1 LSRGKPGVA
10 VFSAYKS
17 VLVAAALGLALL
29 PGAGVSYRAAAQSAS
44 PTPSPAPRPPVPL
57 ALRSDSTP
65 LYPQLK
71 EAFLLIRA
79 GKIDE
84 AAAGYRAV
92 LEKAVATQ
100 DQPAQALAHDGLGLI
115 HYYKAEY
122 PAARAESEQA
132 LVLYRTLQDPVSEA
146 QTNGRLGAIAYNVG
160 DQSSAREYYHQ
171 ALRSY
176 DAMGVLSPKAALLVD
191 LERAGEPEG
200 RKLLQQALE
209 IARQIG
215 DKNLEAA
222 ALLNLG
228 DNLRAQGEFD
238 LAQEKLSQAALL
250 YQATGNQAELA
261 RVLTSE
267 GVIQRVHGHPEK
279 ALPFYQQALD
289 LQRRVGDRQGQIQS
303 INAMAV
309 AYEAM
314 DDPAK
319 AAELYQQA
327 LDMAR
332 ATGSPLLMNFAL
344 GNLASAYFAMGRDKE
359 AETILED
366 LLRQGTD
373 DADYRYQVLA
383 GVYFHLGRFQE
394 SVNAASKAMEKAR
407 ALKNVDAVPHSLLW
421 KARSEDKLGDHAAAL
436 TDAQECLRIVEG
448 ERAHLV
454 PSDFMKRG
462 FAEESADAFHLYVR
476 LLAQANES
484 ARALEVAEE
493 ARARAFLDLLA
504 THDVEGARGQQ
515 LASLR
520 KVQDQLV
527 ATGIDPSE
535 VQTDPAEGIPTRGA
549 SSGTSALWNQW
560 SGADA
565 ELRSLVAA
573 QPFSVAQLQATARRL
588 NSTLLSYWVSPD
600 ATYIWLVPADGAT
613 HAAVVQ
619 VSDKGLQEL
628 IRNLG
633 PGGPPAKKETQ
644 VTAADRTA
652 APTARQSAAVAGV
665 GTRGGTALVLESA
678 HHRNWHELYKLLVE
692 PVEGWLPAKPGSL
705 LTIEP
710 HGPLLMLPFAALEDK
725 HGRYLLERFS
735 LHYTPAVSVMQF
747 TEKKQKESR
756 QIPAHYLLIA
766 DPSVTPRDPDE
777 RVLPA
782 LPGAR
787 REVSAVARLL
797 PARQVT
803 LLEGSQ
809 AAEDRVWKLA
819 GQNTVIHF
827 ATHGIIR
834 DDQPFESF
842 LALGRSPID
851 PKEDGRLTA
860 QKIYG
865 LDLHANLVFLSAC
878 RSGQGKV
885 TGDGLVGLT
894 RAFWYAGTPSVIASL
909 WDVADEPTSQLV
921 ANFYRLRL
929 EGKDKSG
936 ALRLAQLRLLH
947 QLRSGQV
954 VVHTPA
960 GQVTLPEDPVFWAGF
975 VLQGEP

>member
-1 LSRGKPGVA
+1 M
-10 VFSAYKS
+10 FSAYKS
-17 VLVAAALGLALL
+17 VLIAAAVTLALFS
-29 PGAGVSYRAAAQSAS
+29 GAANRCHAAQSAS
-44 PTPSPAPRPPVPL
+44 PQSTPTPKPPVPL
-57 ALRSDSTP
+57 ALRPDSTP

-71 EAFLLIRA
+71 EAFLLARA
-79 GKIDE
+79 GKVDE

-100 DQPAQALAHDGLGLI
+100 DQPAQALAHDGLGLVL
-115 HYYKAEY
+115 YYKAEY

-132 LVLYRTLQDPVSEA
+132 LALYRTLQDPVSEA
-146 QTNGRLGAIAYNVG
+146 QTNGRLGAIAYDMG
-160 DQSSAREYYHQ
+160 DESSAREYYHQ

-176 DAMGVLSPKAALLVD
+176 DAMGVLSQRAALLMD

-200 RKLLQQALE
+200 KKLLHQALE

-215 DKNLEAA
+215 DKNLEAS
-222 ALLNLG
+222 ALHNLG
-228 DNLRAQGEFD
+228 DSLRAAGEFD
-238 LAQEKLSQAALL
+238 AAQDNLSQAAVL
-250 YQATGNQAELA
+250 YRATGNLKDLA
-261 RVLTSE
+261 TVLTSE
-267 GVIQRVHGHPEK
+267 GIIQRVHGHPEK
-279 ALPFYQQALD
+279 ALPLYQQALD
-289 LQRRVGDRQGQIQS
+289 LQRKVGDRQGQIQS

-309 AYEAM
+309 AYEKM
-314 DDPAK
+314 DEPAR

-327 LDMAR
+327 LAMAR
-332 ATGSPLLMNFAL
+332 ETGSPLLIKFEL
-344 GNLASAYFAMGRDKE
+344 GNLASAYSELGRNQE
-359 AETILED
+359 AVTILED
-366 LLRQGTD
+366 LLRQGTEH
-373 DADYRYQVLA
+373 ADYRYQVLA

-394 SVNAASKAMEKAR
+394 SVNAASKAIDVAR
-407 ALKNVDAVPHSLLW
+407 IGKNVDAVPHSLLW
-421 KARSEDKLGDHAAAL
+421 KARSEDKMGDHAPAL
-436 TDAQECLRIVEG
+436 ADAQECLRTIER

-462 FAEESADAFHLYVR
+462 FSEATQEAFDLYVG
-476 LLAQANES
+476 LLEQAHETVQ
-484 ARALEVAEE
+484 ALEVAEE

-504 THDVEGARGQQ
+504 TRDVEGPRGGQ

-520 KVQDQLV
+520 KVQGHLEAQGV
-527 ATGIDPSE
+527 DPSK
-535 VQTDPAEGIPTRGA
+535 VQPDSAAGILTRGA
-549 SSGTSALWNQW
+549 TSETAALWNQW
-560 SGADA
+560 SSADA
-565 ELRSLVAA
+565 ELRSLVSA

-588 NSTLLSYWVSPD
+588 NSTVLSYWVSPD
-600 ATYIWLVPADGAT
+600 ATYIWVVPADGVT
-613 HAAVVQ
+613 HTAVVH
-619 VSDKGLQEL
+619 VSDKRLHDL
-628 IRNLG
+628 IRTLG
-633 PGGPPAKKETQ
+633 PGAPPAKKESQ
-644 VTAADRTA
+644 VTTAERTA
-652 APTARQSAAVAGV
+652 APMARQSDAARRLS
-665 GTRGGTALVLESA
+665 TRGGAALVLESA
-678 HHRNWHELYKLLVE
+678 HRRNWRELYKLLVE

-725 HGRYLLERFS
+725 NGRYLLERFS
-735 LHYTPAVSVMQF
+735 LHYTPAVSVLQF

-756 QIPAHYLLIA
+756 QLPSHYLLIA

-777 RVLPA
+777 GVLPA

-797 PARQVT
+797 PAREVT
-803 LLEGSQ
+803 MLEGSQ

-834 DDQPFESF
+834 DDQPFDSF

-921 ANFYRLRL
+921 ANFYRSRL
-929 EGKDKSG
+929 EGKDKSR

-947 QLRSGQV
+947 RLRSGQV
-954 VVHTPA
+954 VVHTSA
-960 GQVTLPEDPVFWAGF
+960 GQVTLPEDPMFWAAF

>member
-1 LSRGKPGVA
+1 VSSP
-10 VFSAYKS
+10 YKS
-17 VLVAAALGLALL
+17 LLISAALALFL
-29 PGAGVSYRAAAQSAS
+29 CSGAGVCCRALAQQSAS
-44 PTPSPAPRPPVPL
+44 PQPTPAPKPPVPL

-79 GKIDE
+79 GKNDE

-92 LEKAVATQ
+92 LEKAVAAQ

-115 HYYKAEY
+115 LYYKAEY
-122 PAARAESEQA
+122 PAAREESEQA
-132 LVLYRTLQDPVSEA
+132 LALFRKLQDPVSEA
-146 QTNGRLGAIAYNVG
+146 QTNGRLGAIAYAMG
-160 DQSSAREYYHQ
+160 DESSAREYYRQ

-176 DAMGVLSPKAALLVD
+176 DAMGALSQKAAMLID
-191 LERAGEPEG
+191 LERVHEPEG

-215 DKNLEAA
+215 DKNMEAA
-222 ALLNLG
+222 ALHNLG
-228 DNLRAQGEFD
+228 DSLRTAGEFD
-238 LAQEKLSQAALL
+238 AAQDKLTQAAVL
-250 YQATGNQAELA
+250 YQATGNLYDLA
-261 RVLTSE
+261 TVLTSE
-267 GVIQRVHGHPEK
+267 GIIQRVHGHPEK
-279 ALPFYQQALD
+279 ALPLYQQALE
-289 LQRRVGDRQGQIQS
+289 LQRKIGDRQGQIQS

-309 AYEAM
+309 TYENI
-314 DDPAK
+314 DDSVK
-319 AAELYQQA
+319 AVELYMQA
-327 LDMAR
+327 LAMAR
-332 ATGSPLLMNFAL
+332 ATGSPRLINFEL
-344 GNLASAYFAMGRDKE
+344 GNLASSYFAMGRDQE
-359 AETILED
+359 ALTILED
-366 LLRQGTD
+366 LLRQGTEH
-373 DADYRYQVLA
+373 ADYRYEVLA
-383 GVYFHLGRFQE
+383 GTYFHLGRFKE
-394 SVNAASKAMEKAR
+394 SVTAAGKAIELAE
-407 ALKNVDAVPHSLLW
+407 AGKNVDPVPHSLLW

-436 TDAQECLRIVEG
+436 ADAQESLRVLEG
-448 ERAHLV
+448 ERVHLV
-454 PSDFMKRG
+454 PTDFMKRG
-462 FAEESADAFHLYVR
+462 FAEESEEAFYLYVR
-476 LLAQANES
+476 LLVQANEP

-504 THDVEGARGQQ
+504 TRDVEGPRGEQ

-520 KVQDQLV
+520 KVQGQLV
-527 ATGIDPSE
+527 ATGIDPSK
-535 VQTDPAEGIPTRGA
+535 VQTDPVAGIPTRGA
-549 SSGTSALWNQW
+549 TSETSALWNQW

-565 ELRSLVAA
+565 ELRSLVSA

-600 ATYIWLVPADGAT
+600 ATYIWVVPADGPT
-613 HAAVVQ
+613 HTAVVQ
-619 VSDKGLQEL
+619 VSDKRLHEL
-628 IRNLG
+628 IRSLG
-633 PGGPPAKKETQ
+633 PGGPPAKKENRAPP
-644 VTAADRTA
+644 VDRIA
-652 APTARQSAAVAGV
+652 APIARQSAAVARV
-665 GTRGGTALVLESA
+665 STRGGAALVLESA
-678 HHRNWHELYKLLVE
+678 HRRNWRELYKLLVE

-710 HGPLLMLPFAALEDK
+710 HGPLLMLPFAALEDRQ
-725 HGRYLLERFS
+725 GRYLLERFS

-756 QIPAHYLLIA
+756 QISAHYLLIA

-777 RVLPA
+777 GVLPA

-787 REVSAVARLL
+787 REVSAVAQLL
-797 PARQVT
+797 PTREVT
-803 LLEGSQ
+803 MLEGSQ

-834 DDQPFESF
+834 DDQPFDSF

-921 ANFYRLRL
+921 ANFYRTRL
-929 EGKDKSG
+929 EGKDKSR

-947 QLRSGQV
+947 RLRSGQV